1 MNDFELGKK
10 LHEQLER
17 VKAYLLKM
25 GASLQDAEDITQET
39 AYKFL
44 TYIDSVN
51 IENVERW
58 LFRVSVNQYYD
69 LCRKRNRQKNI
80 SLKFNYKEL
89 FEEFTPEK
97 AVLQKELEKD
107 IYILLDRLKPK
118 YAQFLILKY
127 SIGLKLTE
135 IAALYDMKVDSVK
148 TIIHRARKQ
157 FIEEYRR
164 HQNERRE

>member
-1 MNDFELGKK
+1 MNDFELGEK

-17 VKAYLLKM
+17 VKVYLLKM

-51 IENVERW
+51 IENVESW

-69 LCRKRNRQKNI
+69 LCRKHNRQKNI

-97 AVLQKELEKD
+97 AVLQNVFGK
-107 IYILLDRLKPK
+107 
-118 YAQFLILKY
+118 
-127 SIGLKLTE
+127 
-135 IAALYDMKVDSVK
+135 
-148 TIIHRARKQ
+148 
-157 FIEEYRR
+157 
-164 HQNERRE
+164 

>member
-1 MNDFELGKK
+1 M
-10 LHEQLER
+10 
-17 VKAYLLKM
+17 
-25 GASLQDAEDITQET
+25 
-39 AYKFL
+39 
-44 TYIDSVN
+44 
-51 IENVERW
+51 
-58 LFRVSVNQYYD
+58 
-69 LCRKRNRQKNI
+69 
-80 SLKFNYKEL
+80 
-89 FEEFTPEK
+89 
-97 AVLQKELEKD
+97 
-107 IYILLDRLKPK
+107 LLDRLKPK

>member
-1 MNDFELGKK
+1 MNDFELEEK
-10 LHEQLER
+10 LYEQLER
-17 VKAYLLKM
+17 VKVYLLKT
-25 GASLQDAEDITQET
+25 GANLQDAEDAIQET

-44 TYIDSVN
+44 TYIDSVK
-51 IENVERW
+51 IENVEKW
-58 LFRVSVNQYYD
+58 LFRVAVNQYYD

-107 IYILLDRLKPK
+107 IYTLLDRLKPK
-118 YAQFLILKY
+118 YAQLLILKY

-164 HQNERRE
+164 YHHER